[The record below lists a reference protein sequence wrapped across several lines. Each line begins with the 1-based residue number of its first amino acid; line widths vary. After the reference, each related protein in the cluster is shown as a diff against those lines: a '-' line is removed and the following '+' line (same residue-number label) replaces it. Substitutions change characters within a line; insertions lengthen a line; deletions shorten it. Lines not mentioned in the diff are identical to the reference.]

1 MRHLIHNEADP
12 KWLLQD
18 EVIEGLKLLAAAGLT
33 FDVVATL
40 PEHMECIPIISAK
53 VPNLKMVIDHLGQPP
68 IATRELGR
76 WGDDL
81 KAAAENPNVYGKIS
95 GLGTASG
102 NWDGWTA
109 EAIKPYVDYAIETF
123 GPERCMVGGDWPVSV
138 LAGGYGKAWAAYR
151 SILAGYPADVQ
162 AKVLS
167 GTAIRFYGLALPVCV
182 ERIESNHTSVR
193 LRRAL
198 SHVEGLPSWM
208 RPLAQAHEW
217 FKRAEELHSEQY
229 RRGIID
235 MRELTY
241 TQALREALT
250 EEMTRDP
257 NILLLGEDIG
267 LYGGVFKV
275 TEGLLAKFGPERVR
289 ETPISESGFV
299 GMGVGLA
306 MTGKRPVAELMFMD
320 FAWVASDQIFN
331 QAAKMRYMSGGRV
344 KVPLLIRTQQGGGRG
359 NGAQH
364 SQSLETIFT
373 HIPGLKVVL
382 PATPYDAKG
391 LLKTALREDNPVIFI
406 EHKLLYNTKGPVPED
421 EYTIPF
427 GVAEVKRP
435 GSDVTLV
442 SYSRTLLHALEA
454 AEEAAKEG
462 ISAEVIDLRTTA
474 PLDLEAIL
482 TSVRKTGRLII
493 AHEAHRKLG
502 LGAEIAALVQEHAFD
517 YLDAPIVRVGAM
529 DIPIPSS
536 KPLEDVALPGKTHIL
551 QAIRQIVT

>member
-1 MRHLIHNEADP
+1 VA
-12 KWLLQD
+12 
-18 EVIEGLKLLAAAGLT
+18 VLK
-33 FDVVATL
+33 
-40 PEHMECIPIISAK
+40 E
-53 VPNLKMVIDHLGQPP
+53 
-68 IATRELGR
+68 R
-76 WGDDL
+76 W
-81 KAAAENPNVYGKIS
+81 
-95 GLGTASG
+95 
-102 NWDGWTA
+102 
-109 EAIKPYVDYAIETF
+109 
-123 GPERCMVGGDWPVSV
+123 
-138 LAGGYGKAWAAYR
+138 
-151 SILAGYPADVQ
+151 
-162 AKVLS
+162 
-167 GTAIRFYGLALPVCV
+167 RF
-182 ERIESNHTSVR
+182 IN
-193 LRRAL
+193 
-198 SHVEGLPSWM
+198 
-208 RPLAQAHEW
+208 
-217 FKRAEELHSEQY
+217 
-229 RRGIID
+229 

-250 EEMTRDP
+250 EEMDRDP

-289 ETPISESGFV
+289 ETPISEAGFV

-391 LLKTALREDNPVIFI
+391 LLKTALRDDNPVIFI
-406 EHKLLYNTKGPVPED
+406 EHKLLYNTKGPVPEE
-421 EYTIPF
+421 EYAIPF
-427 GVAEVKRP
+427 GVADVKRS
-435 GSDVTLV
+435 GRDVTVV

-454 AEEAAKEG
+454 AEEAAKDG

-474 PLDLEAIL
+474 PLDLETIL
-482 TSVRKTGRLII
+482 ASVRKTGRLII
-493 AHEAHRKLG
+493 AHEAHRRLG
-502 LGAEIAALVQEHAFD
+502 IGAEIASLVQEQAFD
-517 YLDAPIVRVGAM
+517 YLDAPIARVGAM

-536 KPLEDVALPGKTHIL
+536 KPLEDVALPGKNQIL
-551 QAIRQIVT
+551 QAIRQIVV

>member
-1 MRHLIHNEADP
+1 
-12 KWLLQD
+12 
-18 EVIEGLKLLAAAGLT
+18 
-33 FDVVATL
+33 
-40 PEHMECIPIISAK
+40 
-53 VPNLKMVIDHLGQPP
+53 
-68 IATRELGR
+68 
-76 WGDDL
+76 
-81 KAAAENPNVYGKIS
+81 
-95 GLGTASG
+95 
-102 NWDGWTA
+102 
-109 EAIKPYVDYAIETF
+109 
-123 GPERCMVGGDWPVSV
+123 
-138 LAGGYGKAWAAYR
+138 
-151 SILAGYPADVQ
+151 
-162 AKVLS
+162 
-167 GTAIRFYGLALPVCV
+167 
-182 ERIESNHTSVR
+182 
-193 LRRAL
+193 
-198 SHVEGLPSWM
+198 
-208 RPLAQAHEW
+208 
-217 FKRAEELHSEQY
+217 
-229 RRGIID
+229 

-406 EHKLLYNTKGPVPED
+406 EHKLLYNTKGPVPDPSD

-442 SYSRTLLHALEA
+442 SYSRTLLHSLEA
-454 AEEAAKEG
+454 AEEAAVEG
-462 ISAEVIDLRTTA
+462 ISTEVIDLRTTA

-482 TSVRKTGRLII
+482 ASVRKTGRLII

-502 LGAEIAALVQEHAFD
+502 MGAEIASLVQEHAFD
-517 YLDAPIVRVGAM
+517 YLDTPIVRVGAM

-551 QAIRQIVT
+551 QAIRQIVA

>member
-1 MRHLIHNEADP
+1 
-12 KWLLQD
+12 
-18 EVIEGLKLLAAAGLT
+18 
-33 FDVVATL
+33 
-40 PEHMECIPIISAK
+40 
-53 VPNLKMVIDHLGQPP
+53 
-68 IATRELGR
+68 
-76 WGDDL
+76 
-81 KAAAENPNVYGKIS
+81 
-95 GLGTASG
+95 
-102 NWDGWTA
+102 
-109 EAIKPYVDYAIETF
+109 
-123 GPERCMVGGDWPVSV
+123 
-138 LAGGYGKAWAAYR
+138 
-151 SILAGYPADVQ
+151 
-162 AKVLS
+162 
-167 GTAIRFYGLALPVCV
+167 
-182 ERIESNHTSVR
+182 
-193 LRRAL
+193 
-198 SHVEGLPSWM
+198 
-208 RPLAQAHEW
+208 
-217 FKRAEELHSEQY
+217 
-229 RRGIID
+229 

-364 SQSLETIFT
+364 SQSLEAIFT

-391 LLKTALREDNPVIFI
+391 LLETALREDNPVIFI

-442 SYSRTLLHALEA
+442 SYSRTLLHSLEA
-454 AEEAAKEG
+454 AEDAAKEG

-482 TSVRKTGRLII
+482 D
-493 AHEAHRKLG
+493 
-502 LGAEIAALVQEHAFD
+502 LGAQDGPADHRPRSASPARHRRGDRGAGAGACVRLPGCADRPRRRHGHPHPVQQAAGGCGAAGEDADLAKRFARLWRSCVIGSGVSDGQEHDNAGP
-517 YLDAPIVRVGAM
+517 DA
-529 DIPIPSS
+529 
-536 KPLEDVALPGKTHIL
+536 
-551 QAIRQIVT
+551 